1 MTRRKFTT
9 TFKLEVVRDYYSS
22 GQSYRAVLRKWN
34 INSGSLFQW
43 LKNWPIDSE
52 RLSLSDEVIARF
64 RMEHKG
70 SEMTDEEIL
79 RKRVSDL
86 ERALAYEKLRSRAF
100 EKLIEIAEAEEGLS
114 ILKKDGAKQ

>member
-1 MTRRKFTT
+1 M
-9 TFKLEVVRDYYSS
+9 
-22 GQSYRAVLRKWN
+22 
-34 INSGSLFQW
+34 
-43 LKNWPIDSE
+43 
-52 RLSLSDEVIARF
+52 SDEVIARF

-86 ERALAYEKLRSRAF
+86 EHALAYEKLRSRAF

-114 ILKKDGAKQ
+114 IF